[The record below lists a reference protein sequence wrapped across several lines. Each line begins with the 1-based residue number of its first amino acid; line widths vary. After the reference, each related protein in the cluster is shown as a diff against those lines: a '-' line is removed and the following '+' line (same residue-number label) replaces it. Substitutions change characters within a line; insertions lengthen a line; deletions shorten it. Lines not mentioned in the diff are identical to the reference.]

1 MFVFHKI
8 GTPNRETFTNS
19 IEQILECDEISFD
32 GAYRSVWE
40 HREQLKDKEPIL
52 FVQGETV
59 GDEGVCTMDEI
70 RELANDYK
78 FILGWHGW
86 SHRKLTELPDHTVIK
101 ELTAPHEFCKLYA
114 FPHGSAMYNVELA
127 KRFGYKH
134 SGNEHPEEDH
144 QLFYK
149 MIHKGKASL
158 HIIEQP
164 LLNYRWRHRL
174 NFNK

>member
-114 FPHGSAMYNVELA
+114 FPHGEFDERVKKIVQDMGFLRAYSTTQGDGSNYA
-127 KRFGYKH
+127 
-134 SGNEHPEEDH
+134 
-144 QLFYK
+144 
-149 MIHKGKASL
+149 
-158 HIIEQP
+158 IIRKY
-164 LLNYRWRHRL
+164 L
-174 NFNK
+174 